1 MSLLLRPLA
10 PGQPLTAWRVSPV
23 AEERFDVPPRPMRGE
38 MDPFFFLTKE
48 KNFIPHEYPCRTDF
62 AARFRGARPEE
73 RATPGALR
81 TVLGFG
87 SPRLDLS
94 GFWFRPTRIAAR
106 AEAVVLCDAP
116 GRARLRLATC
126 GGAILRVAGQ
136 EVLWTAEYK
145 RNFETMAEVE
155 VDLPAGES
163 LVELFLDDLAE
174 RDTRFYAQLDWLSGP
189 PAQAGIRIEG
199 DPAAA
204 AAVEAALEAMHFP
217 RVSHDG
223 GPVALVL
230 PRPLPLPAQATIRVE
245 GDFMSH
251 DPFPPVRRDL
261 AAGAAR
267 LEVARAEELPADF
280 RHFDVTLEVPGFAAS
295 RVFGTEVAHA
305 AAQGPAPATLAER
318 IEEALRAVATGGE
331 ADTVRA
337 VARLALGDGGA
348 ETRAMIGAAL
358 PRIDD
363 CWDCADFALVP
374 LIWCRARWPDLLGPE
389 LCGRIDATILGY
401 RYWMDEPGDDVQWYF
416 SENHALLFHTA
427 AHLGGHLLPDAVF
440 ARSGR
445 RGAEQSAVGAER
457 LRAWLDHFEAWEMA
471 EFNSAPYFPIDLK
484 GLTALFALSPD
495 AGIRERAGRG
505 IARLLEVVAN
515 SAHRGVLTGAQ
526 GRSYEHTL
534 RASRTLELSAIGRML
549 WGTGSHGAR
558 FHATPQLALCLRD
571 HALAMPDL
579 ADRAA
584 WTGDGAQ
591 EWCFAQ
597 GQDRIA
603 KLYHHKTRDHAM
615 GSIAAYRWFEWG
627 YQETLVHARL
637 GADPDAQV
645 WINHPGEVIHSGYG
659 RPSYWGGSASVP
671 RVQQYRDLALVVFD
685 GVPPQPD
692 FTHAF
697 FPRDAFDRAEVAGD
711 SAWATAGE
719 ARLLL
724 RASGPLGEVTEGP
737 SARCE
742 LRLAGRSGWWLL
754 RLGSAALHGA
764 AEAFAARFA
773 ALAPDAAEGDI
784 TVTDP
789 DYGEVRFLASGV
801 VEAEGRRLD
810 PADWTVEGSRN
821 ILRLGAPR
829 AGDQK
834 GHAAGT
840 AG

>member
-1 MSLLLRPLA
+1 MSRLLRPLA
-10 PGQPLTAWRVSPV
+10 PGQPLSAWRVTPI
-23 AEERFDVPPRPMRGE
+23 AEERFDVPPRPMKGE

-62 AARFRGARPEE
+62 ADRFRGRRPDE
-73 RATPGALR
+73 RPTPGEMR

-94 GFWFRPTRIAAR
+94 GFWFRPTRLAAR
-106 AEAVVLCDAP
+106 AEAVILCETA
-116 GRARLRLATC
+116 GRARLRLASC
-126 GGAILRVAGQ
+126 GGSILRVNGA

-145 RNFETMAEVE
+145 RNFETMAEVA
-155 VDLPAGES
+155 VDLPEGES

-174 RDTRFYAQLDWLSGP
+174 RDTRFYAQLDYLAGP

-199 DPAAA
+199 DPAQAA
-204 AAVEAALEAMHFP
+204 GVEAALDSMHFP

-230 PRPLPLPAQATIRVE
+230 PRPLSVEAQVTIRVE

-251 DPFPPVRRDL
+251 DPFPPIQRTLR
-261 AAGAAR
+261 AGADR
-267 LEVARAEELPADF
+267 LDISQAEDLPADF
-280 RHFDVTLEVPGFAAS
+280 RHCAVTLAVPGFAAS
-295 RVFGTEVAHA
+295 RVFGTEISHP
-305 AAQGPAPATLAER
+305 QSSAPATRPER
-318 IEEALRAVATGGE
+318 IEETLRAVSTGGE

-337 VARLALGDGGA
+337 IARLALGDGGP
-348 ETRAMIGAAL
+348 ETRAMIEASL

-374 LIWCRARWPDLLGPE
+374 LLWCRMRFGGLLGPD
-389 LCGRIDATILGY
+389 LCARIDRTVLGY
-401 RYWMDEPGDDVQWYF
+401 RYWMDESGDDVQWYF

-427 AHLGGHLLPDAVF
+427 AHLGGHLLPDATF

-445 RGAEQSAVGAER
+445 TGREQSAVGAER
-457 LRAWLDHFEAWEMA
+457 LRAWLDHFEVWEMA

-495 AGIRERAGRG
+495 PEIRDRAGRG
-505 IARLLEVVAN
+505 IARLVEIVAN
-515 SAHRGVLTGAQ
+515 SAHKGVLTGAQ

-549 WGTGSHGAR
+549 WGTGSHGSR

-571 HALAMPDL
+571 HGLSLQDL
-579 ADRAA
+579 AHRAV
-584 WTGDGAQ
+584 WDEDGAQ
-591 EWCFAQ
+591 EWTFAQ

-603 KLYHHKTRDHAM
+603 KLYHHKTRNHAM

-637 GADPDAQV
+637 GSDPDAQV

-685 GVPPQPD
+685 GVAPQPE

-697 FPRDAFDRAEVAGD
+697 FPRAAFDAADLCGD
-711 SAWATAGE
+711 TAWAAAGE
-719 ARLLL
+719 ARVLL
-724 RASGPLGEVTEGP
+724 RASGPLSEVHDGP
-737 SARCE
+737 SAGVE
-742 LRLAGRSGWWLL
+742 LRLAGRQGWWLI
-754 RLGSAALHGA
+754 RLGSARLQGGP
-764 AEAFAARFA
+764 EAFTTRFA
-773 ALAPDAAEGDI
+773 GLAPSGAEGDI
-784 TVTDP
+784 TVVDP
-789 DYGEVRFLASGV
+789 DYGPVRFLADGA

-810 PADWTVEGSRN
+810 PADWTVEGSRI
-821 ILRLGAPR
+821 ILPSGTLGSGDYQGR
-829 AGDQK
+829 A
-834 GHAAGT
+834 ATT